1 MIATKHFYLAG
12 AYAEKPVK
20 RVGMFQ
26 AQISMKRFLTYGMIA
41 GVLSF
46 ASCKESETIYIYPP
60 SPMNNAEDFVNRFG
74 PPKQQISM
82 NTSELPKTITLLNGT
97 KITVPQT
104 SIQKNGNYVSG
115 KITLEAYEM
124 LKRSDIILGG
134 INTNHYDGSPVNSKG
149 IVSVNIVAGGHVVDQ
164 TLTNLMNISIP
175 SAQGGFMRIS
185 RGNPNANATGFM
197 AWGPEMVDS
206 INSDG
211 SSYSFNTLKMGW
223 INCGVFY
230 MHDIATG
237 SLTVSLTNNPGEIAT
252 SGGVSGNTFVYFCP
266 KGANVAMQCS
276 VPSESG
282 VVIVNDNKMPVGIQG
297 KLIAFS
303 IKDRKFYYGER
314 AFTTS
319 QINQINVE
327 LSEIPSDDLI
337 LKIRELDSY

>member
-1 MIATKHFYLAG
+1 
-12 AYAEKPVK
+12 
-20 RVGMFQ
+20 
-26 AQISMKRFLTYGMIA
+26 MKRFLTYGILA
-41 GVLSF
+41 GVLSL

-60 SPMNNAEDFVNRFG
+60 SPMNNAEDFVNKFG

-82 NTSELPKTITLLNGT
+82 LTTELPKTVTLLNGT

-104 SIQKNGNYVSG
+104 AVQKNGNYVSG

-149 IVSVNIVAGGHVVDQ
+149 IISVNIMAGDKPADQ

-175 SAQGGFMRIS
+175 SNQAGFMKIS

-211 SSYSFNTLKMGW
+211 SSYTFNTLKMGW

-230 MHDIATG
+230 MHEVATG

-252 SGGVSGNTFVYFCP
+252 CRGESGNTFVYFCP
-266 KGANVAMQCS
+266 KGSNVAMQCS

-282 VVIVNDNKMPVGIQG
+282 TLIVNNVKMPVGVQG

-314 AFTTS
+314 SFTAS
-319 QINQINVE
+319 QINQVDVE
-327 LSEIPSDDLI
+327 LSELSSDDLI